1 MENSPFIDDKIVYYS
16 FGKKG
21 KAKLCK
27 GQTRS
32 KWERMGTGK
41 VMKKYEKWL
50 LIKEPQDMY
59 ILYEIRLIKKTQL

>member
-1 MENSPFIDDKIVYYS
+1 MQQDWKLQNTYKRKRESKREKCTDDKIVYYS

-32 KWERMGTGK
+32 K
-41 VMKKYEKWL
+41 
-50 LIKEPQDMY
+50 
-59 ILYEIRLIKKTQL
+59 